1 MTECQRHNAILNRL
15 PRQEQISVADVIAVF
30 NISPTTTLRDINK
43 PNEIGKL
50 RQARNSAE
58 AT

>member
-1 MTECQRHNAILNRL
+1 MTECQRHNAILNLL

-50 RQARNSAE
+50 RQARNGAE